1 MVGPQIFHVNGS
13 GQIQLHKCSI
23 VAPEIHDNIFLL
35 LIINSKM
42 TLPGSN

>member
-1 MVGPQIFHVNGS
+1 MVGPQIFHANVS

-35 LIINSKM
+35 LIINFQM